1 MEQVTEQNTG
11 GFVAVKKREEM
22 ACFDVLL
29 RLAKCLRNA
38 VILTD
43 PVKSTRRANAATVKC
58 WSSSLGKHAFVGY
71 IYVVY
76 INRMKNAVMRQWFW
90 TNVCFYPGCCFR
102 VWNQLLSLIH
112 LVYIVL
118 IQSRTKKQNKKK
130 STLPDKQ
137 VQIVERNSPFDSVLL
152 DIFQFN
158 PSCYTNAVKFSLL
171 VENVCFPRKLSRL
184 HQVAKYAKIIPPEPA
199 CQH

>member
-58 WSSSLGKHAFVGY
+58 
-71 IYVVY
+71 
-76 INRMKNAVMRQWFW
+76 
-90 TNVCFYPGCCFR
+90 
-102 VWNQLLSLIH
+102 
-112 LVYIVL
+112 
-118 IQSRTKKQNKKK
+118 
-130 STLPDKQ
+130 
-137 VQIVERNSPFDSVLL
+137 
-152 DIFQFN
+152 
-158 PSCYTNAVKFSLL
+158 
-171 VENVCFPRKLSRL
+171 
-184 HQVAKYAKIIPPEPA
+184 
-199 CQH
+199 